1 MSMTESHLPV
11 SRIVQL
17 APEVAN
23 QIAAGEVIERPASV
37 VKELLENAWDAGSDA
52 IVIELSSGGMSRIRV
67 IDNGRGIVPDDLILA
82 VSAHATS
89 KLRTL
94 SDLAGLTSMGFR
106 GEALASIASVSR
118 LQITSRTVDAL
129 HATTLVCEGH
139 GTQLLKSAR
148 TPGTTVEVCD
158 LFHNAPVRK
167 KFLKSERAEFDAIDA
182 LVRRFALAAPHIAI
196 TLRHNGK
203 TLLDFSRETG
213 LHARMQKIFGKAFA
227 DANIA
232 VDAEATPMRLSG
244 WVSGA
249 GFQRSQ
255 NDRQWFFVNQRMVR
269 DKLLLHALRQAFE
282 QRLHPGTH
290 AACLLYLELPPELV
304 DVNVHPTKHELRF
317 SEPRLVHDFLV
328 STIRHA
334 LAKDEKRLPST
345 LQKAGRVTV
354 SPAREPARLTP
365 KTDTESFRWVALNA
379 RFCVV
384 FAGVDVWWV
393 DVQALVADW
402 TNNLL
407 ESASYPLV
415 SRPLLVPMRLSVPL
429 SEAQVM
435 QQAAARFTH
444 FGLSLDQAGAQQWL
458 VRSLPVILPH
468 LDVGQL
474 LQSFTPQKVHDE
486 AAMRRWLCACTDV
499 DARQVSDSLRQDL
512 LAHLLHSEVSRP
524 AFSKLLTLE
533 ACEGV
538 LHA

>member
-1 MSMTESHLPV
+1 MIMSTPYPPV

-67 IDNGRGIVPDDLILA
+67 IDNGRGIVPEDLILA

-118 LQITSRTVDAL
+118 LQITSRTVDTE
-129 HATTLVCEGH
+129 HATTLVCEAH

-148 TPGTTVEVCD
+148 TKGTTIEVCD

-203 TLLDFSRETG
+203 TMLDFSAQTG
-213 LHARMQKIFGKAFA
+213 LKTRMQKIFGKAFA

-232 VDAEATPMRLSG
+232 IDAESAPMRLSG
-244 WVSGA
+244 WVSGT

-328 STIRHA
+328 STIRNA
-334 LAKDEKRLPST
+334 LAKEEKRPPST
-345 LQKAGRVTV
+345 LKKAGSATV
-354 SPAREPARLTP
+354 SALREPARLTP
-365 KTDTESFRWVALNA
+365 ATDSESFRWVALNA
-379 RFCVV
+379 RFCIV
-384 FAGVDVWWV
+384 FAGFDVWWV

-402 TNNLL
+402 TKNLL
-407 ESASYPLV
+407 ETASYPLA
-415 SRPLLVPMRLSVPL
+415 SRPLLVPVRLAVPP
-429 SEAQVM
+429 SETQALHL
-435 QQAAARFTH
+435 AAARFTQ
-444 FGLSLDQAGAQQWL
+444 FGLSLDQAGAEQWL

-468 LDVGQL
+468 LDVGRL
-474 LQSFTPQKVHDE
+474 LQSFTPQRVRED
-486 AAMRRWLCACTDV
+486 AAMRDWLCACTDV

-512 LAHLLHSEVSRP
+512 LSHLLHAEASRP
-524 AFSKLLTLE
+524 AFCKLLTLE